1 MGLKASIDIGTN
13 STRLLIADVKQDAHI
28 TLIEHHE
35 RLTKLGHGLSDDQVL
50 DDAAM
55 DRVIAALMEFNGVIS
70 GYDIDD
76 VRVFA
81 TSATRDA
88 KNQSDFLDRIRQKN
102 GLSVR
107 VLSGDEEAR
116 LSCLGVMSDLHTQNF
131 IVCDVGGGSTEF
143 ISVKNREIHGFKSIN
158 IGSRRLTRQFL
169 QTDPPRTDE
178 IRALREFV
186 RQSMREH
193 LHDLDLK
200 REVIAVGGT
209 SAALALMDAEISIR
223 ESYQAHHYHLSSYG
237 LEKIILSLMEKTV
250 AERQSIIG
258 LHPKRAD
265 VILGGALIFAE
276 ILKFMECDKLVVSL
290 RDLMFGVFLE

>member
-1 MGLKASIDIGTN
+1 MGMKASIDIGTN
-13 STRLLIADVKQDAHI
+13 STRLLIADVKENANI
-28 TLIEHHE
+28 NMIEHHE
-35 RLTKLGHGLSDDQVL
+35 RLTKLGHGLSEDQIL
-50 DDAAM
+50 DDAAI
-55 DRVIAALMEFNGVIS
+55 DRVVAALVEFNGVIN

-76 VRVFA
+76 VRVIA

-88 KNQSDFLDRIRQKN
+88 NNRSDFLDRIRQKT

-107 VLSGDEEAR
+107 VLSGDEEAK
-116 LSCLGVMSDLHTQNF
+116 LSCLGVLSDLHTQNL

-143 ISVKNREIHGFKSIN
+143 ISVKHREIQGYKSID

-169 QTDPPRTDE
+169 QADPPRIDE
-178 IRALREFV
+178 IRAFREFV
-186 RQSMREH
+186 RHAMREQ
-193 LHDLDLK
+193 LHGLDLK

-223 ESYQAHHYHLSSYG
+223 ESYHAHHYHLSSFG
-237 LEKIILSLMEKTV
+237 LEKIIFNLMEKTV
-250 AERQSIIG
+250 EERQDIVG

-276 ILKFMECDKLVVSL
+276 ILKFMECGKMIVSL